1 MENNNYNNLITEFEY
16 AIINALVI
24 DTKRP
29 SNNIDIFKENKV
41 YTESDYRNLM
51 DVSKN
56 LCNFIVEN
64 YPNVKNIS
72 DINLVHFK
80 SFLEFKALLTNQ
92 NTVNQYGIKLLKLR
106 NLIKKTY
113 LLDIYFQYE
122 YNWVNDSNKNNIK
135 NNIPKLTINEYEK
148 IIKNCTGETL
158 IAIKMIRYLGIKLK
172 EIHDIKVK
180 NIVIKEDNIYIL
192 NNDSAILKII
202 YNPNKETKIF
212 INNLKENYFNSEYIF
227 NIKKDSISKN
237 VNRVLKK
244 LKLYDKFKGIF
255 FTSLLNFHT
264 EMEIE
269 NYRKYK
275 ED

>member
-80 SFLEFKALLTNQ
+80 SFLEFKAL
-92 NTVNQYGIKLLKLR
+92 
-106 NLIKKTY
+106 
-113 LLDIYFQYE
+113 
-122 YNWVNDSNKNNIK
+122 
-135 NNIPKLTINEYEK
+135 
-148 IIKNCTGETL
+148 
-158 IAIKMIRYLGIKLK
+158 
-172 EIHDIKVK
+172 
-180 NIVIKEDNIYIL
+180 
-192 NNDSAILKII
+192 
-202 YNPNKETKIF
+202 
-212 INNLKENYFNSEYIF
+212 
-227 NIKKDSISKN
+227 
-237 VNRVLKK
+237 
-244 LKLYDKFKGIF
+244 
-255 FTSLLNFHT
+255 
-264 EMEIE
+264 
-269 NYRKYK
+269 
-275 ED
+275 

>member
-122 YNWVNDSNKNNIK
+122 YNWVNDGNKNNIK
-135 NNIPKLTINEYEK
+135 NNITNLTIDEYEK

-158 IAIKMIRYLGIKLK
+158 RAIKMIRYLGIKLK

-192 NNDSAILKII
+192 NNDSSILKII
-202 YNPNKETKIF
+202 YKPNKETKIF

>member
-122 YNWVNDSNKNNIK
+122 YNWVNDGNKNNIK
-135 NNIPKLTINEYEK
+135 NNIPKLTIDEYEK

-192 NNDSAILKII
+192 NNDSSILKII
-202 YNPNKETKIF
+202 YKPNKETKIF